1 MAGAGGRSDSS
12 LTKRMEHLRGSKKSG
27 NALVARAFDA
37 PQAFELFQMIRILE
51 ALGAEEARDLSHQP
65 VDPVGQG
72 VDPQR
77 AALKIRSSVP
87 LGFASAEVLSVRRPR
102 GGGPVEMTQTLVG
115 LTGPSGVLPHALSEL
130 VQMSVRE
137 RNFALREFFDVF
149 NNRLSGLLYNAW
161 AKYRPAVERERAAQ
175 LATPATIDHALKSLV
190 GLGLP
195 AMADR
200 TKVGDHTFVF
210 FGGLLARQ
218 GRSAVAIERALSG
231 ALGHRLRVGQFSG
244 EWYPIAPSDRTQLP
258 DPARPRGAFARLGDD
273 AVIGIRT
280 FDIQSA
286 VTLRV
291 EALDYPAF
299 RSLLPDGSRSRL
311 LTDLAAS
318 ALGAD
323 KMFSIR
329 LELKP
334 DHVPA
339 LRLGGDRE
347 EPKASRLGWNTWLQ
361 PARPRAQ
368 PASVQFR
375 PPPHLR

>member
-1 MAGAGGRSDSS
+1 MR
-12 LTKRMEHLRGSKKSG
+12 KSRNVG
-27 NALVARAFDA
+27 TGLVARIFDA
-37 PQAFELFQMIRILE
+37 PEAFDFFQMVRLLE
-51 ALGAEEARDLSHQP
+51 ALGAEEGRNVTHVP

-72 VDPQR
+72 VDPVR
-77 AALKIRSSVP
+77 AALRIRSSVP

-102 GGGPVEMTQTLVG
+102 SGGPVEMTQTLIG

-149 NNRLSGLLYNAW
+149 NNRFSGLLYNGW
-161 AKYRPAVERERAAQ
+161 AKYRPVIERERTAQ
-175 LATPATIDHALKSLV
+175 VMTPATIDHALKSLV

-195 AMADR
+195 TMANR
-200 TKVGDHTFVF
+200 TKVGDPTFVF

-218 GRSAVAIERALSG
+218 GRSATAIERALSG
-231 ALGHRLRVGQFSG
+231 AFGHKLRVEQFAG
-244 EWYPIAPSDRTQLP
+244 EWYPIAPADRTRLP
-258 DPARPRGAFARLGDD
+258 DRLRRQGRFARLGDD
-273 AVIGIRT
+273 AVIGSRT

-286 VTLRV
+286 VTVCV
-291 EALDYPAF
+291 EALNYSEF

-311 LTDLAAS
+311 LTDLAAT

-323 KMFSIR
+323 KMFNIR

-334 DHVPA
+334 DHVPV
-339 LRLGGDRE
+339 LQLGGDRKA
-347 EPKASRLGWNTWLQ
+347 PKASRLGWNTWLQ
-361 PARPRAQ
+361 PAVARQKPQA
-368 PASVQFR
+368 VQFR

>member
-1 MAGAGGRSDSS
+1 MAGTGRRSHSS
-12 LTKRMEHLRGSKKSG
+12 LI
-27 NALVARAFDA
+27 ARAFDA
-37 PQAFELFQMIRILE
+37 PQDFELFQMVRLLE
-51 ALGAEEARDLSHQP
+51 ALGAEEGRDLAHPP

-72 VDPQR
+72 VDPRR

-149 NNRLSGLLYNAW
+149 NNRLSGLLFNAW
-161 AKYRPAVERERAAQ
+161 AKYRPVIERERAVQ
-175 LATPATIDHALKSLV
+175 LGTPATIDHALKSIV
-190 GLGLP
+190 GLGTP
-195 AMADR
+195 AMANR
-200 TKVGDHTFVF
+200 AEVSDHTFVF
-210 FGGLLARQ
+210 FGGLLGRQ

-231 ALGHRLRVGQFSG
+231 ALGHRLRVEQFTG
-244 EWYPIAPSDRTQLP
+244 EWYPIAPSDRTRLP
-258 DPARPRGAFARLGDD
+258 DRAKPRGSFARLGDD
-273 AVIGIRT
+273 AVIGVKT

-323 KMFSIR
+323 KMFNIR
-329 LELKP
+329 LELKAQQ
-334 DHVPA
+334 VPT
-339 LRLGGDRE
+339 LRLGGNRQ
-347 EPKASRLGWNTWLQ
+347 EPGASRLGWNTWLQ
-361 PARPRAQ
+361 PARLRTQ
-368 PASVQFR
+368 PAAVAFR
-375 PPPHLR
+375 PPPHLY

>member
-1 MAGAGGRSDSS
+1 MRNSRKGGQ
-12 LTKRMEHLRGSKKSG
+12 
-27 NALVARAFDA
+27 ALVARVFDA
-37 PQAFELFQMIRILE
+37 PQAFDLFQMVRILE
-51 ALGAEEARDLSHQP
+51 ALGAEEGRDIAHKP

-72 VDPQR
+72 VDPER
-77 AALKIRSSVP
+77 ASLRIRSSVP

-102 GGGPVEMTQTLVG
+102 SGGPVEMTQTLVG

-161 AKYRPAVERERAAQ
+161 AKYRPVIERERAAQ
-175 LATPATIDHALKSLV
+175 VATPATIDHALKSLV
-190 GLGLP
+190 GFGLP
-195 AMADR
+195 AMANR
-200 TKVGDHTFVF
+200 TKAGDHTFVF

-218 GRSAVAIERALSG
+218 GRSATAIERALSG
-231 ALGHRLRVGQFSG
+231 ALGHALRVEQFSG

-258 DPARPRGAFARLGDD
+258 DRLRPQGSFARLGDD
-273 AVIGIRT
+273 AVIGTRT

-286 VTLRV
+286 VTICV
-291 EALDYPAF
+291 EALAYSAF

-311 LTDLAAS
+311 LTDLAAT
-318 ALGAD
+318 ALGPD
-323 KMFSIR
+323 KMFNIR

-334 DHVPA
+334 GHVPA
-339 LRLGGDRE
+339 LQLGGDR
-347 EPKASRLGWNTWLQ
+347 AALTSSRLGWNTWLQ
-361 PARPRAQ
+361 PARPRRE
-368 PASVQFR
+368 PAAIQFR

>member
-1 MAGAGGRSDSS
+1 MAGTGRRSNSS
-12 LTKRMEHLRGSKKSG
+12 
-27 NALVARAFDA
+27 LVARAFDG

-51 ALGAEEARDLSHQP
+51 ALGAEEGHDTAHRP

-72 VDPQR
+72 VDPER
-77 AALKIRSSVP
+77 AAVKIRSSVP

-102 GGGPVEMTQTLVG
+102 SGGPVEMTQTLVG
-115 LTGPSGVLPHALSEL
+115 LTGPSGVLPHAMSEL

-161 AKYRPAVERERAAQ
+161 AKYRPAIERERAAQ
-175 LATPATIDHALKSLV
+175 LSTAAPIDHALKSLV

-195 AMADR
+195 AMTDR
-200 TKVGDHTFVF
+200 TRVGDHTFVF

-218 GRSAVAIERALSG
+218 GRSAVAIEQALAG
-231 ALGHRLRVGQFSG
+231 ALGHTLRVEQFAG

-258 DPARPRGAFARLGDD
+258 DRTRPRGAFARLGDD
-273 AVIGIRT
+273 AVIGTKT
-280 FDIQSA
+280 FDIQST

-291 EALDYPAF
+291 EGLDYPAF
-299 RSLLPDGSRSRL
+299 RSLLPDGSRARL

-323 KMFSIR
+323 KMFNIR

-339 LRLGGDRE
+339 LRLGGQRE
-347 EPKASRLGWNTWLQ
+347 DAKASRLGWNTWLQ
-361 PARPRAQ
+361 PARPRQQ
-368 PASVQFR
+368 PAAVQFR

>member
-1 MAGAGGRSDSS
+1 MAGTGRRSHSS
-12 LTKRMEHLRGSKKSG
+12 LIS
-27 NALVARAFDA
+27 RAFDA
-37 PQAFELFQMIRILE
+37 PQDFELFQMVRLLE
-51 ALGAEEARDLSHQP
+51 ALGAGEGRDLSHPP

-72 VDPQR
+72 VDPER

-161 AKYRPAVERERAAQ
+161 AKYRPVIERERAAQ

-195 AMADR
+195 AMANR

-231 ALGHRLRVGQFSG
+231 ALSRSPALAASSLPMATTSPSSALSVLRPAGDEKLVS
-244 EWYPIAPSDRTQLP
+244 P
-258 DPARPRGAFARLGDD
+258 PARPL
-273 AVIGIRT
+273 
-280 FDIQSA
+280 S
-286 VTLRV
+286 
-291 EALDYPAF
+291 
-299 RSLLPDGSRSRL
+299 
-311 LTDLAAS
+311 
-318 ALGAD
+318 
-323 KMFSIR
+323 
-329 LELKP
+329 
-334 DHVPA
+334 PA
-339 LRLGGDRE
+339 LSVSSW
-347 EPKASRLGWNTWLQ
+347 PSASSPCIT
-361 PARPRAQ
+361 RP
-368 PASVQFR
+368 
-375 PPPHLR
+375 

>member
-1 MAGAGGRSDSS
+1 MAGTGRRSNSS
-12 LTKRMEHLRGSKKSG
+12 L
-27 NALVARAFDA
+27 VASVFEA
-37 PQAFELFQMIRILE
+37 PQAFELFQMVRLLE
-51 ALGAEEARDLSHQP
+51 ALGAEEGRDVSHQP

-72 VDPQR
+72 VDPER

-130 VQMSVRE
+130 VQVSVRE

-161 AKYRPAVERERAAQ
+161 AKYRPAIERERAAQ
-175 LATPATIDHALKSLV
+175 LGTPATIDHALKSLV

-195 AMADR
+195 ATANR
-200 TKVGDHTFVF
+200 THIGDHAFVF

-218 GRSAVAIERALSG
+218 GRSATAIERALSG
-231 ALGHRLRVGQFSG
+231 ALGHRLRVEQFSG
-244 EWYPIAPSDRTQLP
+244 EWYPIASSDRTRLP
-258 DPARPRGAFARLGDD
+258 DRAQPKGAFARLGDD
-273 AVIGIRT
+273 AVIGTKT

-286 VTLRV
+286 VTICL

-299 RSLLPDGSRSRL
+299 RSLLPDGKRARL
-311 LTDLAAS
+311 LTDLAAG

-323 KMFSIR
+323 KMFNIR

-334 DHVPA
+334 DQVPA
-339 LRLGGDRE
+339 LQLGGHRE

-361 PARPRAQ
+361 PARPRQ
-368 PASVQFR
+368 KPASIQFR

>member
-1 MAGAGGRSDSS
+1 MAGTGRRSHSS
-12 LTKRMEHLRGSKKSG
+12 LI
-27 NALVARAFDA
+27 ARAFDA
-37 PQAFELFQMIRILE
+37 PQDFELFQMVRLLE
-51 ALGAEEARDLSHQP
+51 ALGAEEGRDLAHPP

-72 VDPQR
+72 VDPRR

-149 NNRLSGLLYNAW
+149 NNRLSGLLFNAW
-161 AKYRPAVERERAAQ
+161 AKYRPVIERERAVQ
-175 LATPATIDHALKSLV
+175 LGTPATIDHALKSIV
-190 GLGLP
+190 GLGTP
-195 AMADR
+195 AMANR
-200 TKVGDHTFVF
+200 AEVSDHTFVF
-210 FGGLLARQ
+210 FGGLLGRQ

-231 ALGHRLRVGQFSG
+231 ALGHRLRVEQFTG
-244 EWYPIAPSDRTQLP
+244 EWYPIAPSDRTRLP
-258 DPARPRGAFARLGDD
+258 DRAKPRGSFARLGDD
-273 AVIGIRT
+273 AVIGVKT

-311 LTDLAAS
+311 VTDLAAS

-323 KMFSIR
+323 KMFNIR
-329 LELKP
+329 LELKAQQ
-334 DHVPA
+334 VPT
-339 LRLGGDRE
+339 LRLGGNRQ
-347 EPKASRLGWNTWLQ
+347 EPRASRLGWNTWLQ
-361 PARPRAQ
+361 PARLRTQ
-368 PASVQFR
+368 PAAVAFR
-375 PPPHLR
+375 PPPHLY

>member
-1 MAGAGGRSDSS
+1 MAGTGRRSHSS
-12 LTKRMEHLRGSKKSG
+12 LI
-27 NALVARAFDA
+27 ARAFDA
-37 PQAFELFQMIRILE
+37 PQDFELFQMVRLLE
-51 ALGAEEARDLSHQP
+51 ALGAGEGRDLAHPP

-72 VDPQR
+72 VDPRR

-149 NNRLSGLLYNAW
+149 NNRLSGLLFNAW
-161 AKYRPAVERERAAQ
+161 AKYRPVIERERAVQ
-175 LATPATIDHALKSLV
+175 LGTPATIDHALKSIV
-190 GLGLP
+190 GLGTP
-195 AMADR
+195 AMANR
-200 TKVGDHTFVF
+200 AEVGDHTFVF
-210 FGGLLARQ
+210 FGGLLGRQ

-231 ALGHRLRVGQFSG
+231 ALGHRLRVEQFTG
-244 EWYPIAPSDRTQLP
+244 EWYPIAPSDRTRLP
-258 DPARPRGAFARLGDD
+258 DRAQPRGSFARLGDD
-273 AVIGIRT
+273 AVIGVKT

-323 KMFSIR
+323 KMFNIR

-334 DHVPA
+334 EQVPG
-339 LRLGGDRE
+339 LRLGGNRE
-347 EPKASRLGWNTWLQ
+347 EPRASRLGWNTWLQ

-368 PASVQFR
+368 PAAVAFR
-375 PPPHLR
+375 PPPHLY